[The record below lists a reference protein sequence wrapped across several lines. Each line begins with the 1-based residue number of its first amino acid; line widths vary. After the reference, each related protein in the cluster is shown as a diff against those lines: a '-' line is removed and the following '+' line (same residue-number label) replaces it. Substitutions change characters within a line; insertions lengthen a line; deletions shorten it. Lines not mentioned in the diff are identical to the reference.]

1 MFKRKILIIDD
12 QPQQIRLISHIL
24 NEVDVEIAVAC
35 TTDQALSVMTNI
47 HPDLIL
53 LDVQLSD
60 KDLNGFEFCC
70 RLKSDAQFC
79 DIPILF
85 MTANR
90 DNYTIDQSF
99 EVGGADYIA
108 KPFMSSTLKARVMNQ
123 LMLVREK
130 RRSQLA
136 YDELNQFAH
145 TVSHD
150 LKSPLLLIEQLA
162 QCLMTQNLSESKR
175 QAFMSQMIQKCQQT
189 TEMITRLL
197 ALAESSDIEA
207 VQEKIKI
214 DTMINELVLDFKQLY
229 PNQTFQ
235 VKVSELP
242 IVMGDGTLLYL
253 LFQNIL
259 SNAFKFSHKVAQPVI
274 EILSVTLTDT
284 VEIIIR
290 DNGVGFDDRQAQKLF
305 QIFERLHKTTEF
317 EGTGVGLVIS
327 QKIMDKHGGRIIL
340 TSDGQ
345 QTIARLIFSK
355 NKIIF

>member
-1 MFKRKILIIDD
+1 MFKRNILIVDD
-12 QPQQIRLISHIL
+12 QSHQIRLISHIL
-24 NEVDVEIAVAC
+24 NELDVEIAVAR
-35 TTDQALSVMTNI
+35 TTDRALNVMAHI
-47 HPDLIL
+47 LPDLIL

-60 KDLNGFEFCC
+60 KDLNGFEFCR
-70 RLKSDAQFC
+70 RLKSDTQFC

-108 KPFMSSTLKARVMNQ
+108 KPFTSRGLKARVVNQ
-123 LMLVREK
+123 LMLVKEK
-130 RRSQLA
+130 RQSQLA
-136 YDELNQFAH
+136 YDELNQFVH

-162 QCLMTQNLSESKR
+162 QCLMTENLPKDNR
-175 QAFMSQMIQKCQQT
+175 QAFILQMIEKCQQT

-197 ALAESSDIEA
+197 ELAKLSEVEVA
-207 VQEKIKI
+207 QEEIRI
-214 DTMINELVLDFKQLY
+214 DTLINELVLDFKQLY
-229 PNQTFQ
+229 PNQIFQ
-235 VKVSELP
+235 VEVGKLP
-242 IVMGDGTLLYL
+242 IIKGDSTLLYL
-253 LFQNIL
+253 LFQNVL

-274 EILSVTLTDT
+274 EILSLISTDT

-290 DNGVGFDDRQAQKLF
+290 DNGVGFDVKQAQKLF

-327 QKIMDKHGGRIIL
+327 RKIMAKHGGQIIL
-340 TSDGQ
+340 NSDGNR
-345 QTIARLIFSK
+345 TTARLIFPQ